1 MMHKTK
7 LKVVGLD
14 PSMSNCG
21 VAIGYASLDTG
32 HMTIPEMYVVSPD
45 KQKDNNKL
53 RQSEKDLAAAKE
65 LYSGISKHIHD
76 ADIVCIEVPYGS
88 KSARAMMNVGMCT
101 GVLGSL
107 NQDANFIFVTPQMS
121 KKLVGGVVTV
131 TKREMIAWAS
141 AQHPEAPW
149 PRHRGEITITKA
161 EHMADAIVAIYAAS
175 QTKQF
180 KTLIQEYKHAN
191 QNSITC

>member
-1 MMHKTK
+1 MKSQ
-7 LKVVGLD
+7 LKIVGLD

-21 VAIGYASLDTG
+21 IAIGYASLDTG
-32 HMTIPEMYVVSPD
+32 HMTISELHLVSPD
-45 KQKDNNKL
+45 KHKDNKKL
-53 RQSEKDLAAAKE
+53 RQSEKDLGAAAE
-65 LYSGISKHIHD
+65 LYKEIHRHIHD

-107 NQDANFIFVTPQMS
+107 NQGANFIFVTPQMS

-149 PRHRGEITITKA
+149 PRHRGGITITKA

-180 KTLIQEYKHAN
+180 KSLIQEYKHAN
-191 QNSITC
+191 QNSVTC